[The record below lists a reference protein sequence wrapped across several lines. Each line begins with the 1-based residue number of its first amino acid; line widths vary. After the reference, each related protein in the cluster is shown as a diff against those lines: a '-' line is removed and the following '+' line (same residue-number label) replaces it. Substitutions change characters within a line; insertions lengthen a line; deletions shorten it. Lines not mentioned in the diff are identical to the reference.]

1 MTKKKNTAKLIL
13 FGIGALILAGII
25 FKILLWLLGLAIN
38 LMLILFVIVIAVPI
52 YFYLKK
58 KFL

>member
-1 MTKKKNTAKLIL
+1 MKKKQNTAKLIL
-13 FGIGALILAGII
+13 YGIGALVIAGII

-38 LMLILFVIVIAVPI
+38 LMLILFVIVIAIPI

-58 KFL
+58 KF